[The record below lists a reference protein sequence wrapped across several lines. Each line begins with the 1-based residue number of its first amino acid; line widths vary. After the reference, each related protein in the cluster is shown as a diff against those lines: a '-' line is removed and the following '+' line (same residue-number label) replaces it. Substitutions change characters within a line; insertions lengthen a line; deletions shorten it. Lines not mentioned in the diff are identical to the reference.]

1 MNIVFAVEI
10 EPIICTINSHPE
22 REKRISSLMQQKER
36 HLAELTKYKKLREE
50 LYPDFKSGLIDQAE
64 YETFRNKYEIK
75 IAQIESTIAE
85 LNAKIDDIRKG
96 DVQEN
101 AFISNFKRFRNITEL
116 SREIVSAL
124 IDNVYV
130 YEDNRIE
137 IVMKYRD
144 EYEAVM
150 DYVLSHESRIME
162 SAVMQ
167 GMSTAVQTASEG

>member
-1 MNIVFAVEI
+1 M
-10 EPIICTINSHPE
+10 
-22 REKRISSLMQQKER
+22 RQKER

-50 LYPDFKSGLIDQAE
+50 LYPDFKSGLIDQTE

-85 LNAKIDDIRKG
+85 LDAKIEDIGKG
-96 DVQEN
+96 DVQEYV
-101 AFISNFKRFRNITEL
+101 FISNFMRYRNITDL
-116 SREIVSAL
+116 SLEIVSAL

-150 DYVLSHESRIME
+150 D
-162 SAVMQ
+162 
-167 GMSTAVQTASEG
+167 